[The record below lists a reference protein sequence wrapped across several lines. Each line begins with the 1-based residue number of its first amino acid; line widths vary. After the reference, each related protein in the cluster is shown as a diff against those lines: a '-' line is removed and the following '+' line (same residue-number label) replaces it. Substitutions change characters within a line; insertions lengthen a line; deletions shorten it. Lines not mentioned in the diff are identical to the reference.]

1 MPYIVRQITVHE
13 ERPVTTKA
21 ERLEMRLTPELK
33 KLLER
38 AAAISGQALS
48 SFIRAVLSE
57 RAQEI
62 VERRATTLLSRGDH
76 ERLLRII
83 ESDEPPVPALR
94 AAVRWAEKRRV

>member
-1 MPYIVRQITVHE
+1 M
-13 ERPVTTKA
+13 TTKA

-38 AAAISGQALS
+38 AAAISGQAVA

-62 VERRATTLLSRGDH
+62 VDRQTTTVLSQRDFK
-76 ERLLRII
+76 RFLSIL
-83 ESDEPPVPALR
+83 DKDQEPAPALR
-94 AAVRWAEKRRV
+94 AAVRWAEGRRG